1 MIPYLKKKIENGFIL
16 QSGLGWGVVGFVCFD
31 YRTLKPLG

>member
-1 MIPYLKKKIENGFIL
+1 MIPYLKKKIENDFIL
-16 QSGLGWGVVGFVCFD
+16 QSGLGCGVVGFVCFD